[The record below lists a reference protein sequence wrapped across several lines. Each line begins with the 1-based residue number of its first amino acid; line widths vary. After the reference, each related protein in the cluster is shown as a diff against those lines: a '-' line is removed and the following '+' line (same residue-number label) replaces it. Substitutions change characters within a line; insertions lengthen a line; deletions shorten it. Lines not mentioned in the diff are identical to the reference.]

1 MKQLTK
7 TMADFTAKGESPY
20 KLSQEIVRNLAAD
33 EYCAYRIARTET
45 AHAQVKG
52 QVDKYKSMGFTH
64 GIFNATDP
72 CEDCGELDG
81 QIFTLDEI
89 QTLIPRHPNCECG
102 FLLKVD

>member
-20 KLSQEIVRNLAAD
+20 KLSQKIVENLGAD

-45 AHAQVKG
+45 AHAQIKG
-52 QVDKYKSMGFTH
+52 QVDKYKEYGFTH
-64 GIFNATDP
+64 GRFNATDP
-72 CEDCGELDG
+72 CDDCAALHG

-89 QTLIPRHPNCECG
+89 LTLIPKHPNCECS
-102 FLLKVD
+102 FLVEE